1 MDTKRDATYGCIMSR
16 SCRGFEPSEPRGAAP
31 LPAAVADRR
40 GLAEAAPR
48 PRPAAPDAPRRP
60 SPAPAALAKPRG
72 RANIAAMSLPPGFL
86 DELRSRVPLARLV
99 GRKVAWD
106 ARKTNAAR
114 GDYWAP
120 CPFHQEKSA
129 SFHVDDAKGYYYCFG
144 CQAKGDAVT
153 FLRETENLD
162 FMPAVERLAAEAG
175 VPMPARD
182 PAAAARDAQRAGLA
196 EAMEAA
202 VRFYRLQLATA
213 AAAEAR
219 AYLDRRGLGAET
231 QARFELGFAGR
242 DRQALFRALTAKGF
256 APAVLFEAGLCR
268 KPDDGGA
275 PYDLFRE
282 RILFPIRDARD
293 RAIAFGGRAMDPAA
307 RAKYL
312 NSPETPLF
320 DKGRSLYNLGPARV
334 AAGKAG
340 ALVVVEG
347 YMDAIALAQAGL
359 GHVVAPLGTAITADQ
374 LALMW
379 RIADEPVVALDGDA
393 AGQGAAQRLVD
404 LALPLLAAGKGLRF
418 ALMPPGQ
425 DPDDVVRSGGRAA
438 VEALLAGSRPM
449 VDLLWDRETAEA
461 ASLDSPERRAAL
473 DARLRAHLARIADP
487 SIRAHWQ
494 AEIRARRAAL
504 FAPPPRPAHMPRAA
518 FAPQAGGG
526 PRQGGRRAAPP
537 PVGALP
543 TARASL
549 LARLDPAEAEAR
561 VQEAAIL
568 AGCLAHR
575 ELAQRFEPALERA
588 RFRCADLAA
597 VRDALLAALA
607 AEAPDPAAAVA
618 ARLGADPCPGL
629 LATGPLRAAPH
640 LRAGGDP
647 ALAERAVAEALAR
660 QAAAAGRAAEVREAE
675 RDLAAAEDE
684 GVTWRLREAAEAAHA
699 AASRPLTESPGES
712 EDESALSQGLQSM
725 IDGQIWKK

>member
-1 MDTKRDATYGCIMSR
+1 M
-16 SCRGFEPSEPRGAAP
+16 
-31 LPAAVADRR
+31 RR
-40 GLAEAAPR
+40 PGNR
-48 PRPAAPDAPRRP
+48 PRRHRGDAAAAARG
-60 SPAPAALAKPRG
+60 ALAKAPG

-86 DELRSRVPLARLV
+86 DELRGRVPLARLV
-99 GRKVAWD
+99 GRKVTWD
-106 ARKTNAAR
+106 ARKSNAAR
-114 GDYWAP
+114 GDHWAP

-129 SFHVDDAKGYYYCFG
+129 SFHVDDVKGYYYCFG
-144 CQAKGDAVT
+144 CHAKGDAVT

-162 FMPAVERLAAEAG
+162 FMAAVERLAAEAG

-182 PAAAARDAQRAGLA
+182 PAAAARDARRAGLA

-213 AAAEAR
+213 TAAEAR
-219 AYLDRRGLGAET
+219 AYLDRRGLRAET

-242 DRQALFRALTAKGF
+242 ERQALFKALTGKGF
-256 APAVLFEAGLCR
+256 APETLFEAGLCR
-268 KPDDGGA
+268 RPDDGGA

-320 DKGRSLYNLGPARV
+320 DKGRSLYNLGPARA

-347 YMDAIALAQAGL
+347 YMDAIALAQVGL
-359 GHVVAPLGTAITADQ
+359 WHVVAPLGTAITADQ

-425 DPDDVVRSGGRAA
+425 DPDDVARSGGLAA
-438 VEALLAGSRPM
+438 VEALVAASRPM
-449 VDLLWDRETAEA
+449 VDLLWDRETADA

-494 AEIRARRAAL
+494 AEIRARRGAL
-504 FAPPPRPAHMPRAA
+504 FAPPPRPPRPQRAA
-518 FAPQAGGG
+518 FAPQGAGAG
-526 PRQGGRRAAPP
+526 RGGRRAAPP

-568 AGCLAHR
+568 AGCLAHPD
-575 ELAQRFEPALERA
+575 LAHRFEPALERA
-588 RFRCADLAA
+588 RFHCADLAA

-607 AEAPDPAAAVA
+607 ADAPDPAADVA

-640 LRAGGDP
+640 LRPGGDP

-660 QAAAAGRAAEVREAE
+660 HAAATGRAAEVREAE
-675 RDLAAAEDE
+675 RDLGGDADE

-699 AASRPLTESPGES
+699 AALGPLANLPGES
-712 EDESALSQGLQSM
+712 DDESALSLGLQNM